1 MSSEKEKVTGPSP
14 DQSQDRDTLPDDA
27 LPFACPC
34 KEAKLCSDCGKLA
47 FSPNVDHVP
56 ISFSSA
62 LNRIQGG
69 FWGYAISAAVIIL
82 VVSLFFSGVLSNID
96 GKDPKDPGKNPLGLD
111 VITAL
116 ITSFVGLYTF
126 LSSPASMER
135 LRENTREPIRTA
147 SLAGLFLS
155 LTVGLGFE
163 WSSVFT
169 YKLFDDNPSSV
180 PEFHRDRITRG
191 NIVYTLS
198 VFLLAMAGAL
208 VHGGLKRWGAER
220 LLALKNEPKAFA
232 ELFGV
237 SRRLQGSFGPAA
249 DLVQKIVNK
258 SPRKFR
264 KCQKEPVPSEAV
276 LKKLNSS
283 KRWSIGRAIFFE
295 LIILVAACVCLTL
308 VASPEPIG
316 INLLAALG
324 ILSAVVFGAYF
335 AVRTTFE
342 TAFLHSKGQQDRST
356 TWFLTGM
363 CLLVAIA
370 YSLLSISL
378 LGVTS
383 LIGILVPLAASLA
396 IYFKSTH
403 SAWKAWRASGKKRK
417 TLETNNAAEQYFPQS
432 DYIELATMAA
442 RDWNVPGHVAPD
454 SVREL
459 EILAL
464 LDNFQYPWITIRS
477 HGGTRRAF
485 WVSQNKQTKTSFWNF
500 HKGRLEKIAACSM
513 MRLTYHLVGRINEDI
528 ELRAVDYK
536 DEQNTSKMA
545 RLVIVQFTSN

>member
-1 MSSEKEKVTGPSP
+1 M
-14 DQSQDRDTLPDDA
+14 
-27 LPFACPC
+27 
-34 KEAKLCSDCGKLA
+34 
-47 FSPNVDHVP
+47 
-56 ISFSSA
+56 
-62 LNRIQGG
+62 
-69 FWGYAISAAVIIL
+69 
-82 VVSLFFSGVLSNID
+82 
-96 GKDPKDPGKNPLGLD
+96 
-111 VITAL
+111 
-116 ITSFVGLYTF
+116 
-126 LSSPASMER
+126 
-135 LRENTREPIRTA
+135 
-147 SLAGLFLS
+147 
-155 LTVGLGFE
+155 
-163 WSSVFT
+163 
-169 YKLFDDNPSSV
+169 
-180 PEFHRDRITRG
+180 
-191 NIVYTLS
+191 
-198 VFLLAMAGAL
+198 
-208 VHGGLKRWGAER
+208 
-220 LLALKNEPKAFA
+220 
-232 ELFGV
+232 
-237 SRRLQGSFGPAA
+237 
-249 DLVQKIVNK
+249 
-258 SPRKFR
+258 
-264 KCQKEPVPSEAV
+264 
-276 LKKLNSS
+276 
-283 KRWSIGRAIFFE
+283 
-295 LIILVAACVCLTL
+295 
-308 VASPEPIG
+308 
-316 INLLAALG
+316 
-324 ILSAVVFGAYF
+324 VFGAYF

-370 YSLLSISL
+370 YSFLSISL